1 MSTTAN
7 PITPVM
13 TINGEAATRE
23 ASTYY
28 STSFTEGAFAFSVPN
43 PSSGDIVYAGGAS
56 ESWMMTVYEF
66 SNATVGIAVDQGAY
80 TGQSGSPISTLSA
93 AGNYVIHA
101 ITLGRQDGETV
112 TSFSGGAFES
122 HDPAGAYYT
131 GASAIVEDASGTY
144 SWSFTGG
151 TDSYQY
157 RVAIP
162 ILNA

>member
-1 MSTTAN
+1 
-7 PITPVM
+7 VM
-13 TINGEAATRE
+13 TINGEVATRE

-28 STSFTEGAFAFSVPN
+28 STGYTEGAFAFSVSN
-43 PSSGDIVYAGGAS
+43 PSSGDIVYAGGAG

-66 SNATVGIAVDQGAY
+66 SNAVVGSAVGENQYSLA
-80 TGQSGSPISTLSA
+80 TGSPVSALSA
-93 AGNYVIHA
+93 VGDYVIHA

-122 HDPAGAYYT
+122 HDPVGAYYT

-151 TDSYQY
+151 ADSYYY